1 MQVRDVPEYLTT
13 ERLVLCSDEDAEL
26 RAVIAI
32 DDTTLG
38 PGFGGVRMRAY
49 PTVGSAIDEAQRL
62 AAAMTVKNTL
72 AGIPYGGAKSVVMT
86 DGHPRDRDRL
96 IRRFGQFVADLGGAY
111 LPGVDMGT
119 SPSDMRLMAEMGA
132 DTTCADED
140 PSPWTAAGVF
150 HSTRS
155 AVRHRFGADSLK
167 DVRVL
172 VQGVGHVGASLAN
185 QLAEAGARV
194 DVSDVD
200 AARAA
205 AVAQAVGG
213 VAVDPAQVLGHPCD
227 VYSPCA
233 VARVISRETISR
245 LRCSIVAGGANDTLD
260 EEACADD
267 LVEAGILFVPD
278 FVANSGGVR
287 FVHVRRTGGGEDDIR
302 SAVAAI
308 GDLVTDLLESA
319 ATVGVTPVA
328 AARARAQEVLAQRR
342 SSVTLTPAEPTI
354 VTAS

>member
-1 MQVRDVPEYLTT
+1 MQVSDVPEHLTT
-13 ERLVLCSDEDAEL
+13 ERLVICSDADAGL

-32 DDTTLG
+32 DDTTSG
-38 PGFGGVRMRAY
+38 PGFGGVRMRSY

-72 AGIPYGGAKSVVMT
+72 AGIPYGGAKSVIMT
-86 DGHPRDRDRL
+86 DGDPGDPGDRERL

-119 SPSDMRLMAEMGA
+119 SPDDMQLMAEMGA

-150 HSTRS
+150 HSIRS
-155 AVRHRFGADSLK
+155 AVRHRSGTDSLE

-172 VQGVGHVGASLAN
+172 VQGVGHVGASLAA
-185 QLAEAGARV
+185 QLAEAGALV

-205 AVAQAVGG
+205 DVARAVGG
-213 VAVDPAQVLGHPCD
+213 AVVDPSGVLDHPCD

-233 VARVISRETISR
+233 VARVITRETLAR
-245 LRCSIVAGGANDTLD
+245 LRCTIVAGGANDTLD
-260 EEACADD
+260 DDACADD
-267 LVEAGILFVPD
+267 LAAAGILFVPD

-287 FVHVRRTGGGEDDIR
+287 FVHVRRTGGGVDDIR
-302 SAVAAI
+302 TAVTAI

-319 ATVGVTPVA
+319 SRAGVTPVG
-328 AARARAQEVLAQRR
+328 AARARAQEILAQRR
-342 SSVTLTPAEPTI
+342 GGRARTLAQ
-354 VTAS
+354 A

>member
-1 MQVRDVPEYLTT
+1 MRVLDVPEHLTT

-38 PGFGGVRMRAY
+38 PGFGGVRMRPY

-62 AAAMTVKNTL
+62 AAAMTLKNTL
-72 AGIPYGGAKSVVMT
+72 AGIPYGGAKSVVLT
-86 DGHPRDRDRL
+86 EGNPRDRDRL
-96 IRRFGQFVADLGGAY
+96 IRRFGQFVADLGGTY

-119 SPSDMRLMAEMGA
+119 SPADMRLMAEMGA

-140 PSPWTAAGVF
+140 PSPWTATGVF
-150 HSTRS
+150 HSIRS
-155 AVRHRFGADSLK
+155 AVRHRFETDSLE
-167 DVRVL
+167 DIRVL
-172 VQGVGHVGASLAN
+172 VQGVGHVGASLAH

-200 AARAA
+200 EVRAA
-205 AVAQAVGG
+205 AVAQDIGG
-213 VAVDPAQVLGHPCD
+213 VAVDPAQVLEHPCD

-233 VARVISRETISR
+233 VARVISHDTISR

-260 EEACADD
+260 DEACADA
-267 LVEAGILFVPD
+267 LVDAGILFVPD

-287 FVHVRRTGGGEDDIR
+287 FVHVRRSGGGADDVKI
-302 SAVAAI
+302 AVAAI
-308 GDLVTDLLESA
+308 GGLVTELLESA
-319 ATVGVTPVA
+319 SVAGVSPVA
-328 AARARAQEVLAQRR
+328 SARTRAQAVLSQRR
-342 SSVTLTPAEPTI
+342 SSQAPFPAEHMTLTAP
-354 VTAS
+354 